1 MNPEV
6 TVVVTV
12 YRRDRYL
19 RGALESV
26 FAQTV
31 PVEIVVLDDGAPG
44 TQHDRLLADYLP
56 RVRYVRH
63 AKSVGLVGAFNA
75 CLQVARTRYVSILH
89 DDDRLVPASVER
101 LLEAVAA
108 FPGRGLYFGDDETID
123 ENGQGIDRAPTDGKI
138 RLVTPMEFAVKNQFT
153 FNGHLLDREA
163 TLRAGGFTPAL
174 TMTSDWDLWTRLAI
188 APGAVKTGHIVAQ
201 CRQYWDEQRATS
213 FLDISGRRLP
223 MLANQLHRNR
233 RHLRRAGLEVPPR
246 TQARQWVG
254 AQARQA
260 LLDHAWDLT
269 PRARRIYRLYSLQ
282 STPQKPLNRALH
294 ALSPS
299 LLSGLA
305 LALAWVKKLRGKSS
319 RPTA

>member
-1 MNPEV
+1 M
-6 TVVVTV
+6 VTV
-12 YRRDRYL
+12 YRRERYL
-19 RGALESV
+19 LGAVQSALE
-26 FAQTV
+26 QTV
-31 PVEIVVLDDGAPG
+31 PVQVVVLDDAAPG
-44 TQHDRLLADYLP
+44 TRHDRIIEEYLP

-75 CLQVARTRYVSILH
+75 CLAVAYTRYVSILH
-89 DDDRLVPASVER
+89 DDDRLLPTSVER

-108 FPGRGLYFGDDETID
+108 FPGRGLYFGEDETID
-123 ENGQGIDRAPTDGKI
+123 ENGGMIDRAPTDGKI
-138 RLVTPMEFAVKNQFT
+138 RLVTPMEFAIKNQFT

-163 TLRAGGFTPAL
+163 TLQAGGFIPAL

-201 CRQYWDEQRATS
+201 CRQYWDELRATS

-233 RHLRRAGLEVPPR
+233 RHLRRAGLPVPPR
-246 TQARQWVG
+246 MQGRQWVG

-269 PRARRIYRLYSLQ
+269 PRARHIYRLYSMQ

-294 ALSPS
+294 SLSPT

-305 LALAWVKKLRGKSS
+305 LALAWVKKLRRKP
-319 RPTA
+319 RPAA